1 MGGWN
6 QNRAV
11 LEEQQSLTSCTFW
24 YVCYENISKCYDT
37 ERNFIMD

>member
-11 LEEQQSLTSCTFW
+11 LEEQQSLTSCTLW
-24 YVCYENISKCYDT
+24 YVCYENISKRYDT
-37 ERNFIMD
+37 ERNFIMG